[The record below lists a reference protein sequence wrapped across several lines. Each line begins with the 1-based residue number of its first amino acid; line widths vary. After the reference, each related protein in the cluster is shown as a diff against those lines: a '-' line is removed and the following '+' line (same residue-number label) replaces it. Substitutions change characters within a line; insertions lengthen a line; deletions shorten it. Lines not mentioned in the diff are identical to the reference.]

1 MTKSPLFLL
10 AVLSLPF
17 SAISQVPEPEPVPP
31 APGVEELVPAAPL
44 PPVPATEP
52 GQRPKGKNE
61 RAGGKLNDA
70 TKGNGNGKGNGK
82 GKENDRPAAMG
93 KGTNAPKGPAPAPAN
108 DRPEPEN
115 KSKGKGKAGE
125 RPVTSP
131 PAPASPRMTTP
142 PETAQK
148 PDPARPGAENK
159 PAPANTAAKK
169 ENARPVRPP
178 RPTAQ
183 RAPSQETTRVLTDR
197 GKRDRRA
204 DAQEAAKIEDKDDA
218 NKLIYTILG
227 GAAAGAIAAK
237 IATKDRPAGYPAQG
251 YRPPVEEVGR
261 TQMDRDRNVGNIVQR
276 FQGNAPAQMSPP
288 GFAPT
293 GFYRDDRGYE
303 IRQDQRVPQFYDG
316 NRRVVRYS
324 SVNEIPPVIVAS
336 RQLDRVELTPLSNSP
351 YAYAPATQGSRDNRY
366 YNEVPPTYTGG
377 DAYAVSYEVD
387 PNSAVSQDDILFR
400 QGSTDFAD
408 AYSYDL
414 VIDVAEAMNAPSLL
428 SETFVIEG
436 HASSEGD
443 YGRNLLLSQERAE
456 RIARDL
462 VYYGVNPE
470 RLMPVGYGEAEAAYP
485 TDAPD
490 EYRSLDRRVMVFRL
504 R

>member
-1 MTKSPLFLL
+1 MTKSLLFLL
-10 AVLSLPF
+10 TVLFLPF
-17 SAISQVPEPEPVPP
+17 SAISQVPETEPVPP

-44 PPVPATEP
+44 SPVPATEP
-52 GQRPKGKNE
+52 DQRPKGKGKNP
-61 RAGGKLNDA
+61 GGKGQA
-70 TKGNGNGKGNGK
+70 K
-82 GKENDRPAAMG
+82 GKQ
-93 KGTNAPKGPAPAPAN
+93 KGPDTPKSSDPSKGKPQSK
-108 DRPEPEN
+108 DRPEARPE
-115 KSKGKGKAGE
+115 S
-125 RPVTSP
+125 RPAP
-131 PAPASPRMTTP
+131 RPNAPASPRMTTP

-148 PDPARPGAENK
+148 PAPARPGAQNK
-159 PAPANTAAKK
+159 PAPEKTAAKK

-183 RAPSQETTRVLTDR
+183 QAPSQETKRVLADR

-261 TQMDRDRNVGNIVQR
+261 TQMDRDRNVGSIVQR
-276 FQGNAPAQMSPP
+276 FQGNAPAQISPP
-288 GFAPT
+288 GYAPT
-293 GFYRDDRGYE
+293 GFYRDDSGYE
-303 IRQDQRVPQFYDG
+303 IRQDQRTPQFYDG

-324 SVNEIPPVIVAS
+324 SVNEVPPVIVAS
-336 RQLDRVELTPLSNSP
+336 RQLNRVEMVPLSRSP
-351 YAYAPATQGSRDNRY
+351 YAAGYQGSRDNRY
-366 YNEVPPTYTGG
+366 YNEIPPTYSGG

-387 PNSAVSQDDILFR
+387 PNSAVSRDDILFR
-400 QGSTDFAD
+400 QGSTDFSD

-414 VIDVAEAMNAPSLL
+414 VIDVAEAMNAPSLIN
-428 SETFVIEG
+428 ETFVIEG

-443 YGRNLLLSQERAE
+443 YGSNLLLSQERAE

-485 TDAPD
+485 ADAPD
-490 EYRSLDRRVMVFRL
+490 EYRSLDRHVMVFRM